1 MNPKTFAYL
10 VAALAAPVTLL
21 GANSSTI
28 RSPLTNTSVDSDA
41 AGSILSVLQSKQSVL
56 TIEMSKLAEKQPY
69 SLKVGEVT
77 EAQFTTDD
85 KGRAR
90 LRFATKAEKNKA
102 VLDFDPRGKTI
113 AVLDSEGKAVLQAV
127 VSGEGEPE
135 GIVVD
140 ERSEL
145 ASEDGVKGKGTA
157 RYVSQKN
164 GRRSFEVKLSG
175 TTAAGLHLF
184 VDGIDRGEIEVHGRS
199 GRIAFSS
206 SPRGNQSSLDFDP
219 RSAKIDIIGSDD
231 LLKFSGKLEAKAKGV
246 NFAVR
251 NTQRVLIPSTG
262 ADPDG
267 QAEAKLRINADASK
281 DFSVEL
287 EDVPAGSYNLLV
299 NDVVRGTVV
308 VAARPDGGTKGEIE
322 FTSQTDDNG
331 ELPLTFDPVGTT
343 LTIRQDTTVFFTGT
357 FQPDSNTG
365 VPAPGES
372 SLISERLA
380 STGLDAD
387 ASGEAE
393 FSSSTN
399 GETEFEVE
407 IESVNAGS
415 YQLFVDGTLRG
426 TIEAI
431 AATDGRVKGKIK
443 FETEGAGE
451 DRVRT
456 ALRGGRDDGGGDDRG
471 GSGGGGSDDPAG
483 DDKGG
488 TSGGGGTDDPA
499 GDDHGGGG
507 GDESNVPKLPLRF
520 DPRGKLIEIKGAGG
534 VYFSHLFG
542 DGSAPAPG
550 DDGPGAAVPG
560 EISIALISSGADAD
574 GTAAAEFKRDENGGE
589 SFEVELEDLPAGSYE
604 LLVGGTL
611 RGSVNVVVTDRGT
624 RGKIEFDD
632 EPAASE
638 LPLDFDPLG
647 QVLTVQKD
655 GTVYFQRTFPSGS

>member
-1 MNPKTFAYL
+1 MNPKTFTYL

-28 RSPLTNTSVDSDA
+28 RSPLTNTGVDTDA
-41 AGSILSVLQSKQSVL
+41 AGSILSVLQSKQSLFTVEL
-56 TIEMSKLAEKQPY
+56 AKLAPKQSY
-69 SLKVGEVT
+69 SFKVGDVT
-77 EAQFTTDD
+77 EAQFTTDN

-90 LRFATKAEKNKA
+90 LRFSTKAEKNRPL
-102 VLDFDPRGKTI
+102 LDFDPRGKTV
-113 AVLDSEGKAVLQAV
+113 AVLDGEEKVVLQAV
-127 VSGEGEPE
+127 VSGEGEAE

-140 ERSEL
+140 ERSDL
-145 ASEDGVKGKGTA
+145 ASEDGVKGKGAA

-175 TTAAGLHLF
+175 IAEAGLHLF
-184 VDGIDRGEIEVHGRS
+184 VNGIDRGEIEARGRS

-206 SPRGNQSSLDFDP
+206 SPRGGLNTLDFDP
-219 RSAKIDIIGSDD
+219 RSAKIDIIGGDD

-251 NTQRVLIPSTG
+251 NTKRVLIPSTG
-262 ADPDG
+262 ADLDG
-267 QAEAKLRINADASK
+267 QAEAKLRTNADASK

-287 EDVPAGSYNLLV
+287 ENVPEGSYDLLV
-299 NDVVRGTVV
+299 NDVVRGTIVV
-308 VAARPDGGTKGEIE
+308 TAIPEGGTKGEIE
-322 FTSQTDDNG
+322 FTSPTDDNG

-357 FQPDSNTG
+357 FQPDSNPG
-365 VPAPGES
+365 VPASGEVA
-372 SLISERLA
+372 LISERLA

-426 TIEAI
+426 TIEAV

-443 FETEGAGE
+443 FETEGTGE

-456 ALRGGRDDGGGDDRG
+456 PLRHGSDDGGGDDRG

-488 TSGGGGTDDPA
+488 TSGGGGSDDPA

-520 DPRGKLIEIKGAGG
+520 DPRGKLIEIKGAAG

-542 DGSAPAPG
+542 DGSAAASG
-550 DDGPGAAVPG
+550 DDGSGAAVPG
-560 EISIALISSGADAD
+560 EISVALISSGADAD
-574 GTAAAEFKRDENGGE
+574 ATAAAEFKRDENGGE

-604 LLVGGTL
+604 LLVSGTL
-611 RGSVNVVVTDRGT
+611 RGSINVVATDRGT
-624 RGKIEFDD
+624 RGKLEFDD
-632 EPAASE
+632 KPGASE

-647 QVLTVQKD
+647 QVITVQKD